1 MGSRQK
7 SPSSR
12 GFQGTLLSWFPLLPA
27 ARPASSLSRR
37 PHWHWVRTRPS
48 PPAHSEG
55 VTPPAPGPRC
65 PPAPP
70 GKACPPLRWTV
81 SRPERL
87 FSALSPASLA
97 NPSSHSHTANL
108 TRLAALSAWRP
119 FPNQC
124 LPVNSSV
131 ATGSRGQERRTL
143 LIPRL
148 QSTVVPLPGVS
159 HFLPIPTAT
168 QRKLSH
174 GTRPLGPLLW
184 THQQLPMPSG
194 ENAKP

>member
-70 GKACPPLRWTV
+70 GKACPPLTWTV

-124 LPVNSSV
+124 LPSAPSCCAFTHRV
-131 ATGSRGQERRTL
+131 AFEVGSGSLCAQIERQFGHMSRRWT
-143 LIPRL
+143 RARS
-148 QSTVVPLPGVS
+148 Q
-159 HFLPIPTAT
+159 
-168 QRKLSH
+168 LS
-174 GTRPLGPLLW
+174 
-184 THQQLPMPSG
+184 SG
-194 ENAKP
+194 ERGFL